1 MIPVQEGY
9 VLFTPTFTGISG
21 NLDLASIEIC
31 DSEGNILD
39 DVYSNVGIQ
48 KMDADGAYL
57 EVYGYDYD
65 TYRGWE
71 CGGSAVETGDVTF
84 SVGES
89 LSVNND
95 YGDTVY
101 FRISGQVDLVNK
113 NEVGEGYV
121 LWGNSTPV
129 AVDLT
134 DIQVVDVEGNVLDD
148 VYSNVGIQKMD
159 DEGAYLEVYGFD
171 YDTYGGWE
179 CGSVEVEAGD
189 FVLQPGEAVCVA
201 NDYGDTVYFK
211 LPSPL

>member
-1 MIPVQEGY
+1 MQEGY
-9 VLFTPTFTGISG
+9 VLFTPTFTGIG
-21 NLDLASIEIC
+21 GELDLASIEIC

-71 CGGSAVETGDVTF
+71 CGSVGVTSGEVTF

-89 LSVNND
+89 MCVAND

-134 DIQVVDVEGNVLDD
+134 DIQIVDAEGNVLDD

-171 YDTYGGWE
+171 YDTYDGWE
-179 CGSVEVEAGD
+179 CGSVKVEAGD

-211 LPSPL
+211 LPSPIQ